1 MRPGKQREPEQG
13 QELCSINK
21 LGMGRPH
28 NLRTAGSALTVGGAH
43 LRGCGHRRAVRQGT
57 LSPSIWQ
64 RGALKDT
71 VFLLGVHPPL
81 QTCPV
86 LRYHYSA
93 LGDPLLQVAGLFH
106 QRPTLHSKKVPFL
119 TLNKSPNLSFV
130 NKTEILPPT
139 PCDCN
144 TEIKCSKCLTN
155 YSFCN

>member
-1 MRPGKQREPEQG
+1 MGVGAGVQSGRAHFPPASGSGRLSKTPSSCLGFIRRCRHALYSDTTTQGKNRGRQKQD
-13 QELCSINK
+13 
-21 LGMGRPH
+21 GMSG
-28 NLRTAGSALTVGGAH
+28 
-43 LRGCGHRRAVRQGT
+43 
-57 LSPSIWQ
+57 
-64 RGALKDT
+64 
-71 VFLLGVHPPL
+71 
-81 QTCPV
+81 
-86 LRYHYSA
+86 A